1 MGRRIKRK
9 GLINTEAVREFLN
22 HLVAERHSLLLLV
35 PLVLGFWAIE
45 RWVFA
50 FSNWV
55 PLVVAVWASLQYGS
69 YQRAILAEDLTRKW
83 KQNAFNASTT
93 TPLEH
98 CQWLNKLLSEIWLN
112 YLNKKLSLR
121 FASMVE
127 KRLRQRRSR
136 LIENIQ
142 LLEFS
147 LGSCPPLLGLHGTC
161 WSQSGE
167 QKIMRLEFNWDT
179 TDLSILLQAKLSKP
193 FNRTARIVV
202 NSLCIKGDLL
212 IRPTLEGR
220 AMLYSFVSNPEV
232 RIGVAFGGGGGQ
244 SLPATELPGVSSWLV
259 KILTETL
266 NKKMVEPRRGC
277 FSLPATDF
285 HKTAVGG
292 IIYVTVVSGS
302 NLHRSVL
309 RGSPSRSSDVG
320 ESSTGNSNSSSSG
333 KDKPVQTFVE
343 VELEQLSRRTEMRS
357 GPDPAYQSTFNM
369 ILHDN
374 TGTLK
379 FNLYEN
385 NPGSVRY
392 DSLASCEVKMKYVND
407 DSTIFWAFGS
417 DNGVIAK
424 HAEFC
429 GQEIEMV
436 VPFEGVSSGELT
448 VKLLLKEWH
457 FSDGSHSLNSGHSSS
472 LQSLDASSSSL
483 LSKTGRKIIV
493 TVLAGKNLVSNKAG
507 KCDASVKLQY
517 GKTIQKTVNA
527 VECVWNQK
535 FEFEELAGEEYLK
548 VKCYREEML
557 GTENIGTATLSLQGI
572 NNSEMHIWVPLE
584 DVSSGEIE
592 LLIEAISPEYNEA
605 DSGKGLI
612 ELVLVEARD
621 LVAADL
627 RGTSDPYVR
636 VQYGEKKQR
645 TKVIYKTLEPKWN
658 QTMEFPDDGSSL
670 ELHVKDHNTL
680 LASSSIGNCVVEYQ
694 RLKPNETADKW
705 IPLQGVTSGEIR
717 VRVTRK
723 VTEMPRRASADSG
736 SPFNKALL
744 LSNQMKQVM
753 IKFQNLIDDGDLEGL
768 GEALGELESLEDEQ
782 EEYLVQLQR
791 EQTLLINKIKDLGKE
806 ILNSS
811 PVQAPSHSPSRSGSG
826 SGTGSYTRKLHA
838 IM

>member
-22 HLVAERHSLLLLV
+22 HLVAERQSLLLLV
-35 PLVLGFWAIE
+35 PLVLAFWAIE

-69 YQRAILAEDLTRKW
+69 YERAILAEDLTKKW
-83 KQNAFNASTT
+83 RQNVFNVSTI

-98 CQWLNKLLSEIWLN
+98 CQWLNKLVSEIWLN

-127 KRLRQRRSR
+127 KRLRQRKSR

-142 LLEFS
+142 LVEFS

-161 WSQSGE
+161 WSQLGE
-167 QKIMRLEFNWDT
+167 QKIMRLDFTWDT

-193 FNRTARIVV
+193 FNRTARIIV
-202 NSLCIKGDLL
+202 NSLCIKGDIL
-212 IRPTLEGR
+212 IRPTLEGK

-232 RIGVAFGGGGGQ
+232 RIGVAFGGGGAQ

-277 FSLPATDF
+277 FSLPATDL

-302 NLHRSVL
+302 NLHRSIL
-309 RGSPSRSSDVG
+309 RGSPSKSTDIGDSSNG
-320 ESSTGNSNSSSSG
+320 SSTSSR
-333 KDKPVQTFVE
+333 DKPVQTFVE

-357 GPDPAYQSTFNM
+357 GSDPAYQSTFNM

-379 FNLYEN
+379 FNLFEN
-385 NPGSVRY
+385 NPGSVRF
-392 DSLASCEVKMKYVND
+392 DILASCEVKMKYVGD
-407 DSTIFWAFGS
+407 DSTMFWAVGS

-424 HAEFC
+424 HAEFS

-448 VKLLLKEWH
+448 VRLLLKEWH
-457 FSDGSHSLNSGHSSS
+457 FSDGSHSLNSVHSSS
-472 LQSLDASSSSL
+472 LHSLDGSSSF

-493 TVLAGKNLVSNKAG
+493 TVLSGKNLVLKGG

-517 GKTIQKTVNA
+517 GKTIQRTKALNA
-527 VECVWNQK
+527 AECVWNQK
-535 FEFEELAGEEYLK
+535 FEFEELAGEESLK

-557 GTENIGTATLSLQGI
+557 GTDNIGTATLSLQGI

-584 DVSSGEIE
+584 EVSSGEIE
-592 LLIEAISPEYNEA
+592 LLIEAVSPEYSEA
-605 DSGKGLI
+605 DSSKGLI

-645 TKVIYKTLEPKWN
+645 TKVIFKTLQPKWN

-670 ELHVKDHNTL
+670 ELFVKDHNTL
-680 LASSSIGNCVVEYQ
+680 LPTSSIGNCVVEYQ

-705 IPLQGVTSGEIR
+705 IPLQGVTRGEIR

-723 VTEMPRRASADSG
+723 VTEIPRRASADSS

-782 EEYLVQLQR
+782 EEYLVQLQT
-791 EQTLLINKIKDLGKE
+791 EQMLLINKIKDLGKE

-811 PVQAPSHSPSRSGSG
+811 PVQAPTHSPSRSGSG
-826 SGTGSYTRKLHA
+826 SGAGSSTRRLPA
-838 IM
+838 PM

>member
-1 MGRRIKRK
+1 MVRRIKRK
-9 GLINTEAVREFLN
+9 GLINTEAVREFVN
-22 HLVAERHSLLLLV
+22 HLVAERHALLLLV
-35 PLVLGFWAIE
+35 PLVLAFWAIE
-45 RWVFA
+45 RWVFP

-69 YQRAILAEDLTRKW
+69 YQRAILAEDLTKKW
-83 KQNAFNASTT
+83 RQNLFNASTT

-98 CQWLNKLLSEIWLN
+98 CQWLNKLLTVIWLN
-112 YLNKKLSLR
+112 FMNKKLSLR

-136 LIENIQ
+136 LIEHIQ

-167 QKIMRLEFNWDT
+167 QKIMRLDFNWDT

-193 FNRTARIVV
+193 FNRTARIIV
-202 NSLCIKGDLL
+202 NSLCIKGDIL

-220 AMLYSFVSNPEV
+220 ALLYSFVSNPEV

-277 FSLPATDF
+277 FSLPATDL

-302 NLHRSVL
+302 SLHRSVL
-309 RGSPSRSSDVG
+309 RGSPSRSSNIGDDG
-320 ESSTGNSNSSSSG
+320 SSNGNSGGSSR
-333 KDKPVQTFVE
+333 DNKPVQTFVE
-343 VELEQLSRRTEMRS
+343 VELEQLTRRTEMRS
-357 GPDPAYQSTFNM
+357 GPNPAYQSTFNM

-379 FNLYEN
+379 FSLYEN

-407 DSTIFWAFGS
+407 DSTMFWAVGS
-417 DNGVIAK
+417 DNSVIAK
-424 HAEFC
+424 HAEFS

-448 VKLLLKEWH
+448 VRLLVKEWH
-457 FSDGSHSLNSGHSSS
+457 FSDGSHSLNSVNSSS
-472 LQSLDASSSSL
+472 LHSLDGPSTL
-483 LSKTGRKIIV
+483 FSKTGRKIIV
-493 TVLAGKNLVSNKAG
+493 TALSGRNLVSKTG
-507 KCDASVKLQY
+507 KCDASLKLQY
-517 GKTIQKTVNA
+517 GKTIQKTKTMNGA
-527 VECVWNQK
+527 ECVWNQK

-584 DVSSGEIE
+584 EVSAGEIE
-592 LLIEAISPEYNEA
+592 LLIEAVSPEYSEA
-605 DSGKGLI
+605 DSSKGLI

-680 LASSSIGNCVVEYQ
+680 LPTSSIGSCVVEYQ

-705 IPLQGVTSGEIR
+705 IPLQGVTHGEVR
-717 VRVTRK
+717 VKVTRK
-723 VTEMPRRASADSG
+723 VTEILRRPSVDSG
-736 SPFNKALL
+736 SPFNKAHR
-744 LSNQMKQVM
+744 LSNHMKKVM
-753 IKFQNLIDDGDLEGL
+753 IEFQNLIDDGDLEGL
-768 GEALGELESLEDEQ
+768 GEALGELESLEDQQ
-782 EEYLVQLQR
+782 EEYLVQLQT
-791 EQTLLINKIKDLGKE
+791 EQMLLINKIKDLGKE

-811 PVQAPSHSPSRSGSG
+811 PVKAQSDSPTKSSSGSG
-826 SGTGSYTRKLHA
+826 SRRP
-838 IM
+838 M

>member
-9 GLINTEAVREFLN
+9 GLINTEAVREFIN
-22 HLVAERHSLLLLV
+22 HLVAERHSLLVLV
-35 PLVLGFWAIE
+35 PLVLAFWAIE

-69 YQRAILAEDLTRKW
+69 YQRAILAEDLTKKW
-83 KQNAFNASTT
+83 RQTVFNASTI

-112 YLNKKLSLR
+112 YMNKKLSLR
-121 FASMVE
+121 FSSMVE

-161 WSQSGE
+161 WSKSGE
-167 QKIMRLEFNWDT
+167 QKIMRLDFNWDT
-179 TDLSILLQAKLSKP
+179 MDLSILLQAKLSKP

-202 NSLCIKGDLL
+202 NSLCIKGDIL
-212 IRPTLEGR
+212 IRPILEGK
-220 AMLYSFVSNPEV
+220 ALLYSFVSNPEV

-277 FSLPATDF
+277 FSLPATDL
-285 HKTAVGG
+285 HKTAIGG
-292 IIYVTVVSGS
+292 IIYVIVVSGN
-302 NLHRSVL
+302 NLNRRIL
-309 RGSPSRSSDVG
+309 RGSPSRSSEIGDG
-320 ESSTGNSNSSSSG
+320 SSGNSSS
-333 KDKPVQTFVE
+333 KPVQTFVE
-343 VELEQLSRRTEMRS
+343 VELEQLSRRTEMKS
-357 GPDPAYQSTFNM
+357 GPNPAYQSTFNM

-392 DSLASCEVKMKYVND
+392 DSLASCEVKLKYVGD
-407 DSTIFWAFGS
+407 DSTMFWAVGS
-417 DNGVIAK
+417 DNSVIAK

-448 VKLLLKEWH
+448 VRLLLKEWH
-457 FSDGSHSLNSGHSSS
+457 FSDGSHSLNSVNSSS
-472 LQSLDASSSSL
+472 LHSLDSSSTL

-493 TVLAGKNLVSNKAG
+493 TVLAGKNLVSKDKSG

-517 GKTIQKTVNA
+517 GKIIQKTKIVNA
-527 VECVWNQK
+527 AESAWNQK
-535 FEFEELAGEEYLK
+535 FEFEELTGEEYLK

-557 GTENIGTATLSLQGI
+557 GTDNIGTATLSLQGI

-584 DVSSGEIE
+584 EVNSGEIE
-592 LLIEAISPEYNEA
+592 LLIEAMDPEYSKA
-605 DSGKGLI
+605 DSSKGMI

-645 TKVIYKTLEPKWN
+645 TKVIYKTLQPKWN

-680 LASSSIGNCVVEYQ
+680 LPTSSIGNCVVEYQ
-694 RLKPNETADKW
+694 GLKPNETADKW
-705 IPLQGVTSGEIR
+705 IPLQGVTCGEVH

-723 VTEMPRRASADSG
+723 VTEIQRRASAGSG
-736 SPFNKALL
+736 SPFNKARL

-768 GEALGELESLEDEQ
+768 SEALEELESLEVEQ
-782 EEYLVQLQR
+782 EEYLVQLQT
-791 EQTLLINKIKDLGKE
+791 EQMLLINKIKDLGKE

-826 SGTGSYTRKLHA
+826 SGTGSSYSRRLPA
-838 IM
+838 PM

>member
-1 MGRRIKRK
+1 MVRRIKRK
-9 GLINTEAVREFLN
+9 GFINTEAAREFFN

-35 PLVLGFWAIE
+35 PLVLAFWAIE

-69 YQRAILAEDLTRKW
+69 YQRALLAEDLTRKW
-83 KQNAFNASTT
+83 KQNVFNASTI

-112 YLNKKLSLR
+112 FMNKKLSLR
-121 FASMVE
+121 FSSMVE

-147 LGSCPPLLGLHGTC
+147 LGSCPPLLGLNGTC

-167 QKIMRLEFNWDT
+167 QKILRLDFTWDT

-202 NSLCIKGDLL
+202 NSLCIKGDIL
-212 IRPTLEGR
+212 IRPTLEGK
-220 AMLYSFVSNPEV
+220 AMLYSFVSNPDV

-277 FSLPATDF
+277 FSLPATDL

-309 RGSPSRSSDVG
+309 RGSPSTRSPDIA
-320 ESSTGNSNSSSSG
+320 ESSNGSSSSSN
-333 KDKPVQTFVE
+333 KPVQTFVE
-343 VELEQLSRRTEMRS
+343 VELEQLTRRTEMRS
-357 GPDPAYQSTFNM
+357 GPNPAYQSTFNM

-385 NPGSVRY
+385 NPASVRY
-392 DSLASCEVKMKYVND
+392 DSLASCEVKLKYVND
-407 DSTIFWAFGS
+407 DSTMFWAVGY

-429 GQEIEMV
+429 GQEVEMV
-436 VPFEGVSSGELT
+436 VPFEGVSSSELT
-448 VKLLLKEWH
+448 VRLLLKEWH
-457 FSDGSHSLNSGHSSS
+457 FSDGSHSLNSVHSSS
-472 LQSLDASSSSL
+472 LHSLDGSASL
-483 LSKTGRKIIV
+483 FSKTGRKIIV
-493 TVLAGKNLVSNKAG
+493 TVLAGKNLVSKTG
-507 KCDASVKLQY
+507 KCDANVKLQY
-517 GKTIQKTVNA
+517 GKTIQKTKTVNA
-527 VECVWNQK
+527 ADGVWNEK

-548 VKCYREEML
+548 VKCYKEEML
-557 GTENIGTATLSLQGI
+557 GTDNIGTATLSLHGI
-572 NNSEMHIWVPLE
+572 SNSEMHIWVPLE
-584 DVSSGEIE
+584 EVSSGEIE
-592 LLIEAISPEYNEA
+592 LLIEAVSPEYSEA
-605 DSGKGLI
+605 DSSKGLI

-645 TKVIYKTLEPKWN
+645 TKVIYKTLHPKWN

-680 LASSSIGNCVVEYQ
+680 LPTSSIGNCVVEYQ

-705 IPLQGVTSGEIR
+705 IPLQGVTRGEIR

-723 VTEMPRRASADSG
+723 VTEAPRRASMDCG

-782 EEYLVQLQR
+782 EEYLVQLQT

-826 SGTGSYTRKLHA
+826 SGGGSYSRRLPA
-838 IM
+838 PM

>member
-1 MGRRIKRK
+1 MGRRK
-9 GLINTEAVREFLN
+9 NTGAVREFLN

-35 PLVLGFWAIE
+35 PLVLAFLAIE
-45 RWVFA
+45 RWVFGYS
-50 FSNWV
+50 FWV

-69 YQRAILAEDLTRKW
+69 YQRAIHAEVLTRKW
-83 KQNAFNASTT
+83 KQNVFNASTT

-112 YLNKKLSLR
+112 YLNKKLSLT

-127 KRLRQRRSR
+127 KQLKQRRSG

-147 LGSCPPLLGLHGTC
+147 LGSSPPLLGLHGTC

-167 QKIMRLEFNWDT
+167 QKIMRLDFNWDT

-202 NSLCIKGDLL
+202 NSVCIKGDLL
-212 IRPTLEGR
+212 IRPILEGR

-232 RIGVAFGGGGGQ
+232 RIGVAFGGGQ
-244 SLPATELPGVSSWLV
+244 SLPATQIPGVSTGLV

-266 NKKMVEPRRGC
+266 NKTMVEPRRGC

-285 HKTAVGG
+285 NKEAVGG
-292 IIYVTVVSGS
+292 IIDVTVVSGS
-302 NLHRSVL
+302 NLHRSDL
-309 RGSPSRSSDVG
+309 SGSPPRSSDVG
-320 ESSTGNSNSSSSG
+320 DSSSN
-333 KDKPVQTFVE
+333 KDKPVQTYVE
-343 VELEQLSRRTEMRS
+343 VELEQMSRKTEMRS
-357 GPDPAYQSTFNM
+357 GPDPACHSTFNM
-369 ILHDN
+369 ILQESA
-374 TGTLK
+374 GSLK

-385 NPGSVRY
+385 NPGSVLFNN
-392 DSLASCEVKMKYVND
+392 LASCEVKMKYVND
-407 DSTIFWAFGS
+407 DSTMFWALGS
-417 DNGVIAK
+417 DNGVIAR

-493 TVLAGKNLVSNKAG
+493 TVLAGKNLVSDEAG

-527 VECVWNQK
+527 LECVWNQK

-548 VKCYREEML
+548 VKCYRKEML
-557 GTENIGTATLSLQGI
+557 GTENIGTATLGLQEI
-572 NNSEMHIWVPLE
+572 NNSQKHIWVPLE

-592 LLIEAISPEYNEA
+592 LLIEAVSPEYNEA
-605 DSGKGLI
+605 DSGIGFI

-621 LVAADL
+621 LPPADS
-627 RGTSDPYVR
+627 GETSDPYVR
-636 VQYGEKKQR
+636 VRFGKKIQR
-645 TKVIYKTLEPKWN
+645 TDVIFKTLHPRWN
-658 QTMEFPDDGSSL
+658 QTMEFPYDGSSL
-670 ELHVKDHNTL
+670 ELHVKDHNTVFP
-680 LASSSIGNCVVEYQ
+680 SSSIGSCLVEYQ
-694 RLKPNETADKW
+694 WLKPNETAEKW
-705 IPLQGVTSGEIR
+705 IPLQGVKCGEIR

-723 VTEMPRRASADSG
+723 VTEMPRRVSADSD
-736 SPFNKALL
+736 SLLNKTLL
-744 LSNQMKQVM
+744 AGKQIKQEVMK
-753 IKFQNLIDDGDLEGL
+753 KLPDLIYDEDIGEGI
-768 GEALGELESLEDEQ
+768 GEAFGEFESSE
-782 EEYLVQLQR
+782 LVP
-791 EQTLLINKIKDLGKE
+791 GF
-806 ILNSS
+806 
-811 PVQAPSHSPSRSGSG
+811 G
-826 SGTGSYTRKLHA
+826 
-838 IM
+838 M

>member
-1 MGRRIKRK
+1 MVRRIKRK
-9 GLINTEAVREFLN
+9 GFINTEAAREFLN

-35 PLVLGFWAIE
+35 PLVLAFWAIE

-69 YQRAILAEDLTRKW
+69 YQRALLAEDLTKKW
-83 KQNAFNASTT
+83 KQNVFNASTI

-112 YLNKKLSLR
+112 FMNKKLSLR
-121 FASMVE
+121 FSSMVE

-167 QKIMRLEFNWDT
+167 QKIMRLDFNWDT

-202 NSLCIKGDLL
+202 NSLCIKGDIL

-277 FSLPATDF
+277 FSLPATDL

-309 RGSPSRSSDVG
+309 RGSPSRSSDIG
-320 ESSTGNSNSSSSG
+320 DGSNGNSSNSGGSSS

-357 GPDPAYQSTFNM
+357 GSNPAYQSTFNM

-385 NPGSVRY
+385 NPGTVRN

-407 DSTIFWAFGS
+407 DSTMFWAVGS

-436 VPFEGVSSGELT
+436 VPFEGASSGELT
-448 VKLLLKEWH
+448 VRLLLKEWH
-457 FSDGSHSLNSGHSSS
+457 FSDGSHSLNSVNSSS
-472 LQSLDASSSSL
+472 LHSLDASSSLS
-483 LSKTGRKIIV
+483 SKTGRKIIV
-493 TVLAGKNLVSNKAG
+493 TVLSGKNLVSKDKTG
-507 KCDASVKLQY
+507 KCEASVKLQY
-517 GKTIQKTVNA
+517 AKTIQKTKTVNSA
-527 VECVWNQK
+527 ECVWNQK
-535 FEFEELAGEEYLK
+535 FEFEELTGEEYLK

-557 GTENIGTATLSLQGI
+557 GTDNIGTATLSLQGI

-584 DVSSGEIE
+584 EVSSGEIE
-592 LLIEAISPEYNEA
+592 LLIEAVSPEYNEA
-605 DSGKGLI
+605 DSSKGLI

-645 TKVIYKTLEPKWN
+645 TKVIFKTLHPKWN
-658 QTMEFPDDGSSL
+658 QTMEFQDDGSSL
-670 ELHVKDHNTL
+670 ELFVKDYNTL
-680 LASSSIGNCVVEYQ
+680 LPTSSIGNCVVEYQ

-705 IPLQGVTSGEIR
+705 IPLQGVLRGEIR

-723 VTEMPRRASADSG
+723 VTEIPRRASADSG

-768 GEALGELESLEDEQ
+768 AEALGELESLEDEQ
-782 EEYLVQLQR
+782 AEYLGQLQG

-811 PVQAPSHSPSRSGSG
+811 PVQAPSHSPSPSMSGSY
-826 SGTGSYTRKLHA
+826 SRRSSTP
-838 IM
+838 M

>member
-9 GLINTEAVREFLN
+9 GLINTEAAREFIN

-35 PLVLGFWAIE
+35 PLVLAFWAIE

-69 YQRAILAEDLTRKW
+69 YQRALLAEDLTKKW
-83 KQNAFNASTT
+83 RQTVFNASTI

-112 YLNKKLSLR
+112 YMNKKLSLR
-121 FASMVE
+121 FSSMVE

-136 LIENIQ
+136 LI
-142 LLEFS
+142 
-147 LGSCPPLLGLHGTC
+147 
-161 WSQSGE
+161 
-167 QKIMRLEFNWDT
+167 KIMRLDFNWDT
-179 TDLSILLQAKLSKP
+179 TDLSILLQAKLSMP

-202 NSLCIKGDLL
+202 NSLCIKGDIL
-212 IRPTLEGR
+212 IRPILEGR
-220 AMLYSFVSNPEV
+220 ALLYSFVSNPEV

-277 FSLPATDF
+277 FSLPATDL
-285 HKTAVGG
+285 HKTAIGG
-292 IIYVTVVSGS
+292 IIYVTVVSGN
-302 NLHRSVL
+302 NLNRRIL
-309 RGSPSRSSDVG
+309 RGSPSKSSEIG
-320 ESSTGNSNSSSSG
+320 EGSSGNSSS
-333 KDKPVQTFVE
+333 KPVQTFVE
-343 VELEQLSRRTEMRS
+343 VELEQLSRRTEMKS
-357 GPDPAYQSTFNM
+357 GPNPAYQSTFNM

-392 DSLASCEVKMKYVND
+392 DSLASCEVKMKYVGD
-407 DSTIFWAFGS
+407 DSTMFWAVGS

-448 VKLLLKEWH
+448 VRLLLKEWH
-457 FSDGSHSLNSGHSSS
+457 FSDGSHSLNSVNSSS
-472 LQSLDASSSSL
+472 LHSLDSSSAL

-493 TVLAGKNLVSNKAG
+493 TVLAGKNLVSKDKSG

-517 GKTIQKTVNA
+517 GKIIQKTKIVNA
-527 VECVWNQK
+527 AECVWNQK

-557 GTENIGTATLSLQGI
+557 GTDNIGTATLSLQGI

-584 DVSSGEIE
+584 DVNSGEIE
-592 LLIEAISPEYNEA
+592 LLIEALDPEYSEA
-605 DSGKGLI
+605 DSSKGLI

-621 LVAADL
+621 LVAADI

-645 TKVIYKTLEPKWN
+645 TKVIYKTLQPKWN

-670 ELHVKDHNTL
+670 ELHVKDYNTL
-680 LASSSIGNCVVEYQ
+680 LPTSSIGNCVVEYQ
-694 RLKPNETADKW
+694 GLKPNETADKW
-705 IPLQGVTSGEIR
+705 IILQGVKHGEVH

-723 VTEMPRRASADSG
+723 VTEIQRRASAG
-736 SPFNKALL
+736 PGTPFNKALL

-768 GEALGELESLEDEQ
+768 AEALEELESLEDEQ
-782 EEYLVQLQR
+782 EQYLLQLQT
-791 EQTLLINKIKDLGKE
+791 EQSLLINKIKDLG
-806 ILNSS
+806 
-811 PVQAPSHSPSRSGSG
+811 SG
-826 SGTGSYTRKLHA
+826 SGTGSSYNRRLPA
-838 IM
+838 PM

>member
-35 PLVLGFWAIE
+35 PLVLAFWAIE

-83 KQNAFNASTT
+83 KQNVFNASTT

-98 CQWLNKLLSEIWLN
+98 CQWLNKLLSEIWPN

-167 QKIMRLEFNWDT
+167 QKIMRLDFNWDA

-285 HKTAVGG
+285 HKTVVGG

-320 ESSTGNSNSSSSG
+320 DSSSSSSSS
-333 KDKPVQTFVE
+333 KPVQTFVE

-357 GPDPAYQSTFNM
+357 GPDPSYQSTFNM

-448 VKLLLKEWH
+448 VRLLLKEWH
-457 FSDGSHSLNSGHSSS
+457 FSDGSHSLNSGNSSS
-472 LQSLDASSSSL
+472 LHSLDASSSNL
-483 LSKTGRKIIV
+483 FSKTGRKIII
-493 TVLAGKNLVSNKAG
+493 TVLTGKNLVSNKTG

-527 VECVWNQK
+527 IECVWNQK

-592 LLIEAISPEYNEA
+592 LLIEAVSPEYNEA
-605 DSGKGLI
+605 DSSKGLI

-645 TKVIYKTLEPKWN
+645 TKVIYKTLQPKWN
-658 QTMEFPDDGSSL
+658 QTMEFPDNGSSL

-680 LASSSIGNCVVEYQ
+680 LPTSSIGSCVVEYQ

-705 IPLQGVTSGEIR
+705 IPLQGVTRGEIR

-811 PVQAPSHSPSRSGSG
+811 PVQAPSLSPSRSGSG
-826 SGTGSYTRKLHA
+826 SGTGSNTRRLPA
-838 IM
+838 TM